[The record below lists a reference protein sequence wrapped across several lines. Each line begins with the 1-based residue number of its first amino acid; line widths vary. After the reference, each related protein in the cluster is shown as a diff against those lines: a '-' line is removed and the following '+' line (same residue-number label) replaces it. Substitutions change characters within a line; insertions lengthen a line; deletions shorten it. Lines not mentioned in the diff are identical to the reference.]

1 MRARGACFAGISL
14 LVMPVVTDGAAADDA
29 AAMEQNGAIGGF
41 VSSPELAPEPTPEFS
56 FPAFLSADR
65 LPLLQ
70 AAWRSHAST
79 SASETAEQAPAMMHG
94 DAMSAARAAMQRIGS
109 ATRQAPV
116 VRQAAEELS
125 RRFSAFEGGVAT
137 EDSGGGAVV
146 PTAISEMPSAEA
158 TTQDAAEAAA
168 VEAGGAAG
176 FTGPATITAT
186 SAIPQAEM
194 RPQSAQLD
202 EAPPLQ
208 STRKLT
214 KIPPLPLRAPVAT
227 ATNTSIASTPRSNAG
242 SVATR
247 MVTVTRPE
255 ARSEAPGRG
264 DIFPHYM
271 RAFGWDDQP

>member
-14 LVMPVVTDGAAADDA
+14 LVMSVAADGVAADGAAA
-29 AAMEQNGAIGGF
+29 MEPNGAVGAF
-41 VSSPELAPEPTPEFS
+41 VSSPELAPEFNLPE
-56 FPAFLSADR
+56 FLSAGR

-70 AAWRSHAST
+70 AAWRAHKST
-79 SASETAEQAPAMMHG
+79 STTETAEQAPAMMQG
-94 DAMSAARAAMQRIGS
+94 DAMSAARAAMQRIGA

-125 RRFSAFEGGVAT
+125 RRFSAFEGEVTT
-137 EDSGGGAVV
+137 EDTGGAAVV
-146 PTAISEMPSAEA
+146 STAIGEKSDAEA

-168 VEAGGAAG
+168 VAAGGAVG
-176 FTGPATITAT
+176 FAGPASVTAT

-202 EAPPLQ
+202 EVPPLQ
-208 STRKLT
+208 TARKLA
-214 KIPPLPLRAPVAT
+214 KIPPLPVRAPVAT
-227 ATNTSIASTPRSNAG
+227 ATNTSIESAPRRSAG
-242 SVATR
+242 SAGTR

-255 ARSEAPGRG
+255 ARSEAAGRG

>member
-14 LVMPVVTDGAAADDA
+14 LVMSVAADGAAADGA
-29 AAMEQNGAIGGF
+29 AAMEQNGAVGAF
-41 VSSPELAPEPTPEFS
+41 VSSPELAPEFDLPE
-56 FPAFLSADR
+56 FLSADR

-70 AAWRSHAST
+70 AAWRAHKST
-79 SASETAEQAPAMMHG
+79 STSETAEPVPAMMQG
-94 DAMSAARAAMQRIGS
+94 DAMSAARAAMQRIGA

-125 RRFSAFEGGVAT
+125 RRFGAFEGEVAT
-137 EDSGGGAVV
+137 EDTGGGAVV
-146 PTAISEMPSAEA
+146 STAIGEKSDAEA

-168 VEAGGAAG
+168 VAAGGAAG
-176 FTGPATITAT
+176 FAGPAAVTAT

-202 EAPPLQ
+202 EVPPLQ
-208 STRKLT
+208 TTRNLA
-214 KIPPLPLRAPVAT
+214 KIPPLPVKAPVAT
-227 ATNTSIASTPRSNAG
+227 ATNTSSESPPRRSVGAG
-242 SVATR
+242 SAATR

-255 ARSEAPGRG
+255 ARPETAGRG